1 VCHFLSQE
9 IFGKC
14 LHPLLCSA
22 LLCETQS
29 ELSFSL
35 WSSRGR
41 LRRWYILG
49 VVVNPLGCVTGVMR
63 SFSLGFRRAVMGMMN
78 FNINLIFF
86 LAENRNFLMKIC
98 SDCLEPEMQVEELH
112 FKF

>member
-1 VCHFLSQE
+1 MANVF
-9 IFGKC
+9 I
-14 LHPLLCSA
+14 LCSA